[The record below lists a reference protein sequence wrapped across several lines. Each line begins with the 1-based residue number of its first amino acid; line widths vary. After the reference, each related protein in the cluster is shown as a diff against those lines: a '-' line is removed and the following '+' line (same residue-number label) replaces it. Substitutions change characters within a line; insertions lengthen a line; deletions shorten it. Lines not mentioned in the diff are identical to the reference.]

1 MNKKSNWSQYL
12 PGLMI
17 AVFSAGLSMVLGK
30 AVPILGSSLFAIL
43 CGILLNASQVLP
55 QTSRSGLSY
64 SGKKLLQYSII
75 LMGFTL
81 SFQKVTKLGLSS
93 LVISLPTISIAFLSA
108 FAVGYLLK
116 APKILTTLVGMGTAI
131 CGGSAIAAASP
142 VLEADENDIALSM
155 STIFFFN
162 ILAVFLFPFFGHLL
176 AMTNQQFGFWAG
188 TAINDTSSVVAA
200 AFSYSKEAGEIATV
214 VKLTRALMI
223 IPICF
228 GMLGLKLLGRMKQ
241 DREGKQVKLSK
252 IVPWFIFYFLLASLV
267 ASFGWFPSSWIPFCK
282 WLSHYL
288 MAMALVGIG
297 SQVSIQAFR
306 KQGVAPLLIGLVA
319 WVAVSISSL
328 LLQYFLG
335 I

>member
-1 MNKKSNWSQYL
+1 
-12 PGLMI
+12 
-17 AVFSAGLSMVLGK
+17 
-30 AVPILGSSLFAIL
+30 
-43 CGILLNASQVLP
+43 
-55 QTSRSGLSY
+55 
-64 SGKKLLQYSII
+64 
-75 LMGFTL
+75 MGFTM
-81 SFQKVTKLGLSS
+81 SFQKVTQLGLSS

-108 FAVGYLLK
+108 FAMGYLLK
-116 APKILTTLVGMGTAI
+116 APKILTALVGMGTAI

-176 AMTNQQFGFWAG
+176 AMTDRQFGFWAG

-200 AFSYSKEAGEIATV
+200 AFSYSKAAGEVATV

-228 GMLGLKLLGRMKQ
+228 GMLGLKLLGRSKQ

-267 ASFGWFPSSWIPFCK
+267 TSFGWFPSSWIPFCK
-282 WLSHYL
+282 WLSQYL

-319 WVAVSISSL
+319 WLAVSISSL
-328 LLQYFLG
+328 LLQHILG